1 MKIDSLIQSID
12 ACINRLNTVK
22 QVLKDENKVIEEN
35 NLLFTA
41 FHYIVNEMYKHIMHL
56 SSQFIKI

>member
-12 ACINRLNTVK
+12 ACINRLNTIK
-22 QVLKDENKVIEEN
+22 QVLKDENKLLEEN

-41 FHYIVNEMYKHIMHL
+41 FNYIVNTMYNHIMHL
-56 SSQFIKI
+56 SNQFIKI